1 MASPVQRDTPMQI
14 ITKHDQLSVML
25 GGEALLVHRP
35 DAPAFFIGRGQERM
49 EMYRGNF
56 DIEDYLESR
65 EALRHLTVVEDGAG
79 LQLTL
84 RRYAEDDVQLTL
96 RLVELEDG
104 IRMESLSAAEGIN
117 RFWLRVAAQ
126 DEERVW
132 GCGEQMSYF
141 DLRGRHFPLWTSEPG
156 VGRDK
161 STYVTWQSDVV
172 NRAGGDYYHTNY
184 PQPTFVSSR
193 RYFCDMET
201 THYADF
207 DFRSADFH
215 ELQVWGI
222 PDVILL
228 RSAPTFI
235 QLVENIGAHFG
246 RQPEL
251 PEWVYNGVILGL
263 KRGQAHAEAKLAE
276 ALANNMSVSAL
287 WCEDWAG
294 VRETSFGTRLFW
306 DWRWQ
311 AERYPSLDKM
321 IDELRQQGVQFLGY
335 VNPYLC
341 VDGHFFPEA
350 QAQGYLA
357 TDGQGQTAIVDFG
370 EFDCGVVDFTN
381 PAACTWFKDVI
392 IKAQMLDLGLSGWM
406 ADFGEYLP
414 IDVTLSNGVSAKQE
428 HNRWPVRWA
437 QVNAEAI
444 AEAGLTDKATFFM
457 RAGYSGVQAH
467 CPLLWAGDQSVD
479 FTRHDGLATVICAA
493 LSSGLMGNAFHHSD
507 IGGYTSIFGN
517 TRDAELFM
525 RWSDMAAFT
534 PVMRTHESNRPTEN
548 VQWFDDEKVAAH
560 LARMSRIYV
569 RLAPYLKSLVTEGS
583 EKSLPVQRPL
593 FLHFEDDAAC
603 YAIQDQYLY
612 GPDLLVAPVHEAG
625 RSDWSAYL
633 PEGVEWVHLWS
644 GERYAGGQRVTVA
657 APFGKPPV
665 FYRSESAWKPLFAE
679 VADQD

>member
-1 MASPVQRDTPMQI
+1 MQVI
-14 ITKHDQLSVML
+14 HQDDRLSLRL
-25 GGEALLVHRP
+25 GGDALLDHAP
-35 DAPAFFIGRGQERM
+35 GAPAFFVGRGRERM

-56 DIEDYLESR
+56 EIEDYLESR
-65 EALRHLTVVEDGAG
+65 EALGHLMVSETEAG
-79 LQLTL
+79 LRLEL
-84 RRYAEDDVQLTL
+84 RRHATDEVQLAM
-96 RLVELEDG
+96 RLVVLEDG
-104 IRMESLSAAEGIN
+104 VRLETLAVAEGIN
-117 RFWLRVAAQ
+117 RFWLRLAAQ
-126 DEERVW
+126 GAERVW

-193 RYFCDMET
+193 RYFCHLET
-201 THYADF
+201 SDYADF
-207 DFRSADFH
+207 DFRHGDFH

-222 PDVILL
+222 PSTLLL
-228 RSAPTFI
+228 REAPTFLE
-235 QLVENIGAHFG
+235 LVEKISATFG
-246 RQPEL
+246 RQPPL
-251 PEWVYNGVILGL
+251 PDWVHNGVILGL

-276 ALANNMSVSAL
+276 ALANDMAVSAL

-311 AERYPSLDKM
+311 PERYPSLDRL
-321 IDELRQQGVQFLGY
+321 IGELREQGVRFLGY

-341 VDGHFFPEA
+341 VDGSLFPEA
-350 QAQGYLA
+350 EAQGYLA
-357 TDGQGQTAIVDFG
+357 TDGQGKTAIVDFG

-381 PAACTWFKDVI
+381 EAACRWFKEVI
-392 IKAQMLDLGLSGWM
+392 IRRNMLDFGLAGWM

-414 IDVTLSNGVSAKQE
+414 VDVTLHNGISAKVE

-437 QVNAEAI
+437 RVNAEAI
-444 AEAGLTDKATFFM
+444 AEAGLTEEVTFFM

-479 FTRHDGLATVICAA
+479 FSRHDGLVTVICAA

-507 IGGYTSIFGN
+507 IGGYTSLFGN

-525 RWSDMAAFT
+525 RWAEMAAFT
-534 PVMRTHESNRPTEN
+534 SVMRTHESNRPTEN
-548 VQWFDDEKVAAH
+548 VQWFDDPRVAAH
-560 LARMSRIYV
+560 LARMSRVYV
-569 RLAPYLKSLVTEGS
+569 HLAPYLKTLVAEGS
-583 EKSLPVQRPL
+583 ERGIPVQRPL
-593 FLHFEDDAAC
+593 FLHFEDDAEG
-603 YAIQDQYLY
+603 YAIQDQYLL

-625 RSDWSAYL
+625 RHDWSVYL
-633 PEGVEWVHLWS
+633 PAGVEWVHPWS
-644 GERYAGGQRVTVA
+644 GERHAGGRRVTVA
-657 APFGKPPV
+657 APCGEPPV
-665 FYRSESAWKPLFAE
+665 FYRADSPWAGLFAE
-679 VADQD
+679 LAGRA